1 MQWNVLNKL
10 KKLKIWKW
18 NSTINEANKMS
29 SNLDH
34 SKTAD
39 DSKSLYEGS
48 MMDKPVRKQRQPVP
62 DTKDKLTLWVTLMV
76 STTLCISV
84 LAMVFAFMLGLWAKE
99 VDNAEIFKMI
109 SPAFST
115 LIGGMIGFLSG
126 IKLMQNEDSK
136 KDTK

>member
-1 MQWNVLNKL
+1 MT
-10 KKLKIWKW
+10 KKP
-18 NSTINEANKMS
+18 TR
-29 SNLDH
+29 
-34 SKTAD
+34 
-39 DSKSLYEGS
+39 
-48 MMDKPVRKQRQPVP
+48 KPQV

-84 LAMVFAFMLGLWAKE
+84 LAMVISFMLGLWAKE

-126 IKLMQNEDSK
+126 IKLMQNEEK
-136 KDTK
+136 KPSCKE

>member
-1 MQWNVLNKL
+1 M
-10 KKLKIWKW
+10 
-18 NSTINEANKMS
+18 TR
-29 SNLDH
+29 
-34 SKTAD
+34 
-39 DSKSLYEGS
+39 
-48 MMDKPVRKQRQPVP
+48 KPIPRVRKVAP

-84 LAMVFAFMLGLWAKE
+84 LAMVMAFLFGLWAKE

-126 IKLMQNEDSK
+126 IKLMQNEETKDK
-136 KDTK
+136 KC